1 MDDDSQVNTQ
11 ADCSSFC
18 PTKGGNEKISN
29 YDIIMISK
37 RAFAL
42 NIKGDKTN

>member
-18 PTKGGNEKISN
+18 PTKGGNENISN